1 LILRLF
7 FIAVLFSFFGMSQNE
22 LETIEIDEL
31 SEVPVYPGC
40 ENIRNKTKCLQENI
54 QRHIVRNFKYPK
66 EAKKNKIQGRVF
78 VQFIV
83 GTGGYVDIIKTRG
96 PDDLLEKEAQR
107 IISLLPKFKPGILNG
122 KPVRV
127 PFSMPIIFRLQKN
140 L

>member
-1 LILRLF
+1 
-7 FIAVLFSFFGMSQNE
+7 
-22 LETIEIDEL
+22 
-31 SEVPVYPGC
+31 
-40 ENIRNKTKCLQENI
+40 
-54 QRHIVRNFKYPK
+54 
-66 EAKKNKIQGRVF
+66 VF

-96 PDDLLEKEAQR
+96 SDDLLEKEAQR

>member
-1 LILRLF
+1 MIIRLF
-7 FIAVLFSFFGMSQNE
+7 FIAVLFSFFGISQNE
-22 LETIEIDEL
+22 LQTIEIDEL

-40 ENIRNKTKCLQENI
+40 EDIRNKTKCLQENI

-83 GTGGYVDIIKTRG
+83 GAGGYIDIIKTRG
-96 PDDLLEKEAQR
+96 PDDILEKEAER
-107 IISLLPKFKPGILNG
+107 IISLLPKFKPGVLKG
-122 KPVRV
+122 EPVRV

>member
-1 LILRLF
+1 
-7 FIAVLFSFFGMSQNE
+7 MSQNE

-40 ENIRNKTKCLQENI
+40 ENIRNKTRCLQENI

-96 PDDLLEKEAQR
+96 PDDLLKKEAQR

>member
-1 LILRLF
+1 MILRLF

-78 VQFIV
+78 VQFII
-83 GTGGYVDIIKTRG
+83 GTGGYIDVIKTRG
-96 PDDLLEKEAQR
+96 PNNLLEKEAQR
-107 IISLLPKFKPGILNG
+107 IISLLPKFKPGVLNG
-122 KPVRV
+122 KTVRV
-127 PFSMPIIFRLQKN
+127 PFSMPIIFKLQ
-140 L
+140 

>member
-1 LILRLF
+1 MILRLF

-66 EAKKNKIQGRVF
+66 EAKKKKIQGRVF
-78 VQFIV
+78 VQFYIGV
-83 GTGGYVDIIKTRG
+83 GGYIDNIRARG
-96 PDDLLEKEAQR
+96 PHEILEKEAKR
-107 IISLLPKFKPGILNG
+107 IISLLPRFVPGKIEG
-122 KPVRV
+122 EAVRV
-127 PFSMPIIFRLQKN
+127 PMSLPISFRLQ
-140 L
+140 

>member
-1 LILRLF
+1 MIIRLF
-7 FIAVLFSFFGMSQNE
+7 FIAVLFSFFGISQNE
-22 LETIEIDEL
+22 LQTIEIDEL

-40 ENIRNKTKCLQENI
+40 EDIRNKTKCLQENI
-54 QRHIVRNFKYPK
+54 QRHIVLNFKYPK

-83 GTGGYVDIIKTRG
+83 GAGGYIDIIKTRG
-96 PDDLLEKEAQR
+96 PDDILEKEAER
-107 IISLLPKFKPGILNG
+107 IISLLPKFKPGVLNG

>member
-1 LILRLF
+1 
-7 FIAVLFSFFGMSQNE
+7 MSQNE

-107 IISLLPKFKPGILNG
+107 IISSLPRFKPGILNG

>member
-1 LILRLF
+1 
-7 FIAVLFSFFGMSQNE
+7 MSQNE

-96 PDDLLEKEAQR
+96 TDDLLKKEAQR

-122 KPVRV
+122 KTVRV

>member
-1 LILRLF
+1 MILRLF

-127 PFSMPIIFRLQKN
+127 PFYMTIILRLQKN

>member
-1 LILRLF
+1 MILRLF

-107 IISLLPKFKPGILNG
+107 IISSLPKFKSGILNG

-140 L
+140 M

>member
-1 LILRLF
+1 
-7 FIAVLFSFFGMSQNE
+7 MSQNE

-107 IISLLPKFKPGILNG
+107 IISLLPKFKPGTLNG

-127 PFSMPIIFRLQKN
+127 PFSMPIIFRLQKD

>member
-1 LILRLF
+1 MILRLF

-22 LETIEIDEL
+22 LETIEINEL

-122 KPVRV
+122 KTVRV

>member
-1 LILRLF
+1 MILRLF

-40 ENIRNKTKCLQENI
+40 ENIRNKTRCLQENI

-107 IISLLPKFKPGILNG
+107 IISLLPKFKPCILNG

-127 PFSMPIIFRLQKN
+127 PFSMPIIFRLRKN

>member
-1 LILRLF
+1 MILRLF

-107 IISLLPKFKPGILNG
+107 IITLLPKFKPGILNG

>member
-1 LILRLF
+1 LIIRLF
-7 FIAVLFSFFGMSQNE
+7 FIAVLFSFFGISQNE
-22 LETIEIDEL
+22 LQTIEIDEL

-40 ENIRNKTKCLQENI
+40 EDIRNKTKCLQENI

-83 GTGGYVDIIKTRG
+83 GTGGYIDVIKTRG
-96 PDDLLEKEAQR
+96 PNEFLEREAQR
-107 IISLLPKFKPGILNG
+107 IISLLPRFKPGILNG

-127 PFSMPIIFRLQKN
+127 PFSMPIIFRLQKD

>member
-1 LILRLF
+1 
-7 FIAVLFSFFGMSQNE
+7 MSQNE

-40 ENIRNKTKCLQENI
+40 ENIRNKTRCLQENI
-54 QRHIVRNFKYPK
+54 QSHIVRNFKYPK

>member
-1 LILRLF
+1 MILRLF

-40 ENIRNKTKCLQENI
+40 ENIRNKTRCLQENI

-83 GTGGYVDIIKTRG
+83 GIGGYVDIIKTRG
-96 PDDLLEKEAQR
+96 PDDLLEKEAKR

>member
-1 LILRLF
+1 MILRLF
-7 FIAVLFSFFGMSQNE
+7 FIAVLFCFFGMSQNE

-107 IISLLPKFKPGILNG
+107 IISLLPKFKPGVLNG
-122 KPVRV
+122 KRVRV

>member
-1 LILRLF
+1 MIVRF
-7 FIAVLFSFFGMSQNE
+7 FFVAVIFSFFGRSQNE
-22 LETIEIDEL
+22 LQAIEIDEL

-40 ENIRNKTKCLQENI
+40 ENIRNKRKCLQENI

-83 GTGGYVDIIKTRG
+83 GTGGYIDLIKTRG

-107 IISLLPKFKPGILNG
+107 IISLLPKFKPGVLNG
-122 KPVRV
+122 EPVRV
-127 PFSMPIIFRLQKN
+127 PFFMPIIFRLQKN

>member
-1 LILRLF
+1 
-7 FIAVLFSFFGMSQNE
+7 MSQNE

-107 IISLLPKFKPGILNG
+107 IISSLPKFKPGILNG

>member
-1 LILRLF
+1 
-7 FIAVLFSFFGMSQNE
+7 MSQNE

-40 ENIRNKTKCLQENI
+40 ENIRNKTKCLEENI
-54 QRHIVRNFKYPK
+54 QRHIVRNFIYPK

-107 IISLLPKFKPGILNG
+107 IISLLPKFKPGTLNG

-127 PFSMPIIFRLQKN
+127 PFSMPIIFRLQKD

>member
-1 LILRLF
+1 MILRLF

-122 KPVRV
+122 KTVRV

>member
-1 LILRLF
+1 MILRLF

>member
-1 LILRLF
+1 MILRLF

-40 ENIRNKTKCLQENI
+40 ENIKNKTKCLQENI

-96 PDDLLEKEAQR
+96 SDDLLEKEAQR

>member
-1 LILRLF
+1 MILRLF

-22 LETIEIDEL
+22 LDTIEIDEL

>member
-1 LILRLF
+1 
-7 FIAVLFSFFGMSQNE
+7 MSQNE

-40 ENIRNKTKCLQENI
+40 ENIKNKTKCLQENI

>member
-1 LILRLF
+1 MIIRLF
-7 FIAVLFSFFGMSQNE
+7 FIAFLFSFFGISQNE
-22 LETIEIDEL
+22 LQTIEIDEL

-40 ENIRNKTKCLQENI
+40 ENIINKTKCLQENI

-107 IISLLPKFKPGILNG
+107 IISLLPKFKPGVLNG
-122 KPVRV
+122 KRVRV

>member
-1 LILRLF
+1 MIIRLF
-7 FIAVLFSFFGMSQNE
+7 FIAVLFSFFGISQNE
-22 LETIEIDEL
+22 LQTIEIDEL
-31 SEVPVYPGC
+31 SEVPIYPGC
-40 ENIRNKTKCLQENI
+40 EDIRNKTKCLQENI

-96 PDDLLEKEAQR
+96 PDDLLKKEAQR
-107 IISLLPKFKPGILNG
+107 IISLLPKFKPGVLNG

>member
-1 LILRLF
+1 MIIRLF
-7 FIAVLFSFFGMSQNE
+7 FIAVLFSFYGISQNE

-40 ENIRNKTKCLQENI
+40 ENIRNKRKCLQENI
-54 QRHIVRNFKYPK
+54 HRHIVRNFRYPE
-66 EAKKNKIQGRVF
+66 EAQKKKIQGRVF
-78 VQFIV
+78 VQFYIGV
-83 GTGGYVDIIKTRG
+83 GGYIDNIRARG
-96 PDDLLEKEAQR
+96 PHEILEKEAKR
-107 IISLLPKFKPGILNG
+107 IISLLPKFKPGVLNG